1 MNLQTPVYP
10 PNPDYG
16 NGLYRRRIRLVQTAT
31 GEVCGELEDDC
42 HGFRVVLQHDGRVVT
57 GVSGRALRVP
67 MSTCGQALKPL
78 QGLIGIALD
87 TPVSEIVA
95 SVNPRSNCTHW
106 YDLALLALVHAT
118 QAEAER
124 MYDVEVVDQPPD
136 GSPARAE
143 VLLNGESIHCW
154 LLDGTTVV
162 QPQAFAGKPMLKGFS
177 AWANDAFE
185 GAAREAAFVLSK
197 GVFVAFSRLFDM
209 SGSSGQSALAHA
221 NMHGACYT
229 YSKGVVEHAVR
240 NHDVVRDFSD
250 TPEQLLTFR

>member
-16 NGLYRRRIRLVQTAT
+16 NGLYRRRIRLVHAA

-57 GVSGRALRVP
+57 GVSGSALRVP

-78 QGLIGIALD
+78 QGLVGIALD
-87 TPVSEIVA
+87 TPLSEIAA
-95 SVNPRSNCTHW
+95 SVHPRSNCTHW

-118 QAEAER
+118 QGEAER
-124 MYDVEVVDQPPD
+124 VYDVEVVDQPSD

-154 LLDGTTVV
+154 LLDGTAVAE
-162 QPQAFAGKPMLKGFS
+162 PSAFAGKPMLKGFS
-177 AWANDAFE
+177 AWANDAFD

-209 SGSSGQSALAHA
+209 SNSSGQSALAHA
-221 NMHGACYT
+221 NMRGACYT
-229 YSKGVVEHAVR
+229 YSAGVVEHAVR
-240 NHDVVRDFSD
+240 NHDVVRDFSA